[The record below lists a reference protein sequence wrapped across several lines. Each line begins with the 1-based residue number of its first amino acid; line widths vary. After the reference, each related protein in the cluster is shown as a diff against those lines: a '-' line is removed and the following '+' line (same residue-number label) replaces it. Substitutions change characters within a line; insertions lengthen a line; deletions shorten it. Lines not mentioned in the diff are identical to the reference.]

1 MLKQDIHKS
10 WQRFKIGL
18 SIFVVGVLLLFTLSE
33 LHITLHYLSLHAAL
47 PEPSYIICRFRY
59 RHVGLLGNFYSA
71 ALFFYEK
78 QKATA

>member
-33 LHITLHYLSLHAAL
+33 LHITLHYLSLL
-47 PEPSYIICRFRY
+47 ILF
-59 RHVGLLGNFYSA
+59 VGFAIAMLGYWGNFYSA
-71 ALFFYEK
+71 FFVYKK

>member
-33 LHITLHYLSLHAAL
+33 LHITLQYLSLLILFVGFSIAML
-47 PEPSYIICRFRY
+47 GYWGIFIQRFSFIK
-59 RHVGLLGNFYSA
+59 NK
-71 ALFFYEK
+71 K
-78 QKATA
+78 QPPKF

>member
-33 LHITLHYLSLHAAL
+33 LHITLHYL
-47 PEPSYIICRFRY
+47 
-59 RHVGLLGNFYSA
+59 
-71 ALFFYEK
+71 
-78 QKATA
+78 

>member
-33 LHITLHYLSLHAAL
+33 LHITLHYLSLL
-47 PEPSYIICRFRY
+47 ILF
-59 RHVGLLGNFYSA
+59 VGFAIAMLLGNFYSA
-71 ALFFYEK
+71 FFVYKK